1 MVALMISTV
10 FCGFALAETPCGT
23 ASAYVSGDDTITVT
37 TTDKPT
43 KVKITVSN
51 CSNTYGE
58 IFIQNS
64 NGVDVASSISIGNS
78 NTTYE
83 RTISFFYRK
92 QGTYNIVID
101 MTGSA
106 NFTVTFYK

>member
-1 MVALMISTV
+1 MKKIISVFMVALMISTV

-64 NGVDVASSISIGNS
+64 NGV
-78 NTTYE
+78 E

-92 QGTYNIVID
+92 HGTYNIVID